1 MRPPAATAS
10 LAVLLAVAVGATT
23 GGLPLGRPTRLL
35 RAPYV
40 ADVPGGLQ
48 AAFLVL
54 AVVGVVAAVVLSSVA
69 ILLEAALAF
78 LGVGIPP
85 PTPSWPRRSRCAT
98 TPTSCRS
105 RATCSS
111 PR

>member
-1 MRPPAATAS
+1 MRPPAATAG

-35 RAPYV
+35 HAPYV

-54 AVVGVVAAVVLSSVA
+54 AVVGVVAAVAVYRRLA
-69 ILLEAALAF
+69 APPAGRLAGLGLLATAGAATATW
-78 LGVGIPP
+78 GGIF
-85 PTPSWPRRSRCAT
+85 PR
-98 TPTSCRS
+98 
-105 RATCSS
+105 
-111 PR
+111 